1 MSADARRS
9 ARHLLIVDDEP
20 VILQILR
27 AVFDDEPHRL
37 TCVSTGREALTILEE
52 QGCDVLL
59 TDKNLPD
66 VSGMDL
72 LRAARA
78 RLPDC
83 EVIIITGYASLD
95 TAIEAVG
102 LGAFDY
108 VTKPLDDVFDIKK
121 KVARALERQA
131 MRRENRRLVGD
142 LERRNAEL
150 EQSLDDAHTLRAE
163 LIQSEKL
170 AGIGTLA
177 AGVAHEV
184 SSPLFGI
191 LGLAEAIADADDLA
205 EAREFGGEIVEYSQ
219 AIRDIVVEL
228 TSYSRATGGE
238 DIGAVEVGPVIDDAV
253 RLVERTVAVEGV
265 GFTVAV
271 PPGLSARAVAG
282 ELQQVFVNLV
292 KNAAEA
298 VRDHHG
304 GAGGRVRIHARA
316 DGEHVI
322 FVVEDDGGGIPTDQL
337 SVVFDPFFTT
347 KPPGQGTGLGLNV
360 VYRIVTKLRGSVV
373 VESTPGEGTR
383 FTVRLPLAPSAP

>member
-27 AVFDDEPHRL
+27 AVFDGEPYRL
-37 TCVSTGREALTILEE
+37 TCVATGREALAILEE

-66 VSGMDL
+66 LSGMDL
-72 LRAARA
+72 LRAARE

-83 EVIIITGYASLD
+83 EVIIVTGYASID

-121 KVARALERQA
+121 KVSRALERQE
-131 MRRENRRLVGD
+131 MLRENRRLIGD
-142 LERRNAEL
+142 LERRNEQL
-150 EQSLDDAHTLRAE
+150 ERALEDAHTLRSE
-163 LIQSEKL
+163 LIQTEKL

-205 EAREFGGEIVEYSQ
+205 EARSYGSEIVEYSRD
-219 AIRDIVVEL
+219 IRDIVVEL
-228 TSYSRATGGE
+228 TSYSRATGN
-238 DIGAVEVGPVIDDAV
+238 DDAGAVEVSPVIDDAV
-253 RLVERTVAVEGV
+253 RLVERTVPVEGV
-265 GFTVAV
+265 GFSVVA
-271 PPGLSARAVAG
+271 PPGLMARAVQG
-282 ELQQVFVNLV
+282 ELQQVFVNLL

-298 VRDHHG
+298 VRERHQG
-304 GAGGRVRIHARA
+304 RGGRVRVSARA
-316 DGEHVI
+316 DDAHVI
-322 FVVEDDGGGIPTDQL
+322 SVVEDDGGGIPTDKL
-337 SVVFDPFFTT
+337 GVVFDPFFTT

-360 VYRIVTKLRGSVV
+360 VYRIVTKMRGTVA

-383 FTVRLPLAPSAP
+383 FTVRLPLAQTAH

>member
-37 TCVSTGREALTILEE
+37 TCVSTGREALAILEE

-66 VSGMDL
+66 ISGMDL
-72 LRAARA
+72 LRAARQ

-83 EVIIITGYASLD
+83 EVIVITGYASLD

-121 KVARALERQA
+121 KVARALERQH
-131 MRRENRRLVGD
+131 MRRENRRLLGD
-142 LERRNAEL
+142 LERQNSEL
-150 EQSLDDAHTLRAE
+150 QTALEEAQTLRTE

-205 EAREFGGEIVEYSQ
+205 EAREFGAEIVEYSQ

-228 TSYSRATGGE
+228 TSYSRATGG
-238 DIGAVEVGPVIDDAV
+238 DDVRPVLVGPVIDDAV

-265 GFTVAV
+265 GFSIVA
-271 PPGLSARAVAG
+271 PPELAARAVQG

-298 VRDHHG
+298 VREHHG
-304 GAGGRVRIHARA
+304 GAGGRVRVQARA
-316 DGEHVI
+316 EGDQVVAI
-322 FVVEDDGGGIPTDQL
+322 VEDDGGGIPTDKL
-337 SVVFDPFFTT
+337 PVVFDPFFTT

-360 VYRIVTKLRGSVV
+360 VYRIVTKLRGNVV

-383 FTVRLPLAPSAP
+383 FTVRLPLARPSC

>member
-27 AVFDDEPHRL
+27 AVFDDEPYRL
-37 TCVSTGREALTILEE
+37 TCVSTGREALAILEE

-66 VSGMDL
+66 ISGMDL
-72 LRAARA
+72 LRVARE

-121 KVARALERQA
+121 KVARALERQT
-131 MRRENRRLVGD
+131 MRRENHRLVGD
-142 LERRNAEL
+142 LERRNADL
-150 EQSLDDAHTLRAE
+150 ERALADAHTLRGE

-191 LGLAEAIADADDLA
+191 LGLAEAIADADDLP
-205 EAREFGGEIVEYSQ
+205 EARGYGAEIVEYSQ

-228 TSYSRATGGE
+228 TSYSRATGG
-238 DIGAVEVGPVIDDAV
+238 DAATTVEVGPIIDDAV
-253 RLVERTVAVEGV
+253 RLVERTVPVDGV
-265 GFTVAV
+265 GFSVGV
-271 PPGLSARAVAG
+271 PPGLAARAVPG

-298 VRDHHG
+298 VRDRHKG
-304 GAGGRVRIHARA
+304 SGGRVRIHARA
-316 DGEHVI
+316 DGDHV
-322 FVVEDDGGGIPTDQL
+322 VSMVEDNGAGIPADEL
-337 SVVFDPFFTT
+337 GVVFDPFFTT

-360 VYRIVTKLRGSVV
+360 VYRIITKLRGTVV